1 MPHLLEKLRSAR
13 RQRLAA
19 KHAPHA
25 TSQPQ
30 TRRRGKRWFWGSI
43 VAGVIVVLGAY
54 FWFTSARLL
63 TEPIRINYGPTD
75 PSFANAMG
83 PMTGADFTDGNAIET
98 LVNGDRFFPPML
110 AAIRGAQRTITL
122 ETYIWSS
129 GYISNQFINALGE
142 RARAGVKVHAILD
155 GMGGL
160 KLNRSDRDR
169 LRETGVELYI
179 YGREHWWQIK
189 PNINHRTH
197 RKTLVVDGKVGFT
210 GGMCIDDSW
219 LGDAHVKDLWR
230 ETQVQVEGP
239 AVRQMQ
245 AVFAHN
251 WMQTTSSLLLGEDYF
266 PKLTKAGSSIA
277 HCYKSGPSEGAQNAR
292 LGYLFAIAAAR
303 ESIDIANA
311 YFVPDDLAIEMLLEA
326 IGRGVKVRIV
336 VPAINDSRFGRA
348 AARSRWGKLLAA
360 GAEFHLYQPAM
371 FHCKTMVVDQVLV
384 TIGSANF
391 DNRSFSI
398 NDEVTLTVLDRKVAA
413 ENLKIFAAD
422 IAKSRPLTREEFES
436 RPFYIK
442 LADHISGMFRSQL

>member
-1 MPHLLEKLRSAR
+1 MPHLLEKFRSAR

-19 KHAPHA
+19 KPTPHPAVAPPPGPPRKWRLWA
-25 TSQPQ
+25 TSV
-30 TRRRGKRWFWGSI
+30 GS
-43 VAGVIVVLGAY
+43 VIAVLGTY

-63 TEPIRINYGPTD
+63 TEPIRINYGPAD

-83 PMTGADFTDGNAIET
+83 PMTGADFADGNAIET

-122 ETYIWSS
+122 ESYIWSS
-129 GYISNQFINALGE
+129 GHISNQFINALGE

-169 LRETGVELYI
+169 LRAAGVELHI

-197 RKTLVVDGKVGFT
+197 RKILVVDGKVGFT
-210 GGMCIDDSW
+210 GGMCIDDRW
-219 LGDAHVKDLWR
+219 LGDAHRKDLWR
-230 ETQVQVEGP
+230 ETQVQVVGP

-266 PKLTKAGSSIA
+266 PKLTKGGSAIA
-277 HCYKSGPSEGAQNAR
+277 HCYKSGPDEGAQTAR

-311 YFVPDDLAIEMLLEA
+311 YFVPDDLAISMLVEA
-326 IGRGVKVRIV
+326 LGRGVKVRIL

-371 FHCKTMVVDQVLV
+371 FHCKTMIVDQILV

-422 IAKSRPLTREEFES
+422 VAKSTRLTREEFEA
-436 RPFYIK
+436 RPFHIK
-442 LADHISGMFRSQL
+442 LADHLCGMFRSQF